1 MAKQPAAGGVVFDDA
16 GRVLLVEPRG
26 HYAGYVWTFP
36 KGRLD
41 SGESHATAAVREVR
55 EESGVTARIV
65 ESEAGVQVCVGVYEG
80 DLTETRYY
88 LMQMVATG
96 APFDAE
102 TQSICWATPA
112 EAMQLIEQTIN
123 PLGRARDAR
132 VLRDALALRSLIR
145 PICGPP

>member
-1 MAKQPAAGGVVFDDA
+1 MAKLPAAGGVVFDDA

-26 HYAGYVWTFP
+26 RYSGYVWTFP
-36 KGRLD
+36 KGRPD
-41 SGESHATAAVREVR
+41 DGESHATAAVREVR

-80 DLTETRYY
+80 DLTQTRYY

-102 TQSICWATPA
+102 IQLICWATPA
-112 EAMQLIEQTIN
+112 EAVQLIQQTTN
-123 PLGRARDAR
+123 PLGRARDAQ
-132 VLRDALALRSLIR
+132 VLRDALAWRSLV
-145 PICGPP
+145 